1 MQAKLKMEGK
11 SAGIIDVEA
20 SELDELLEDVLE
32 KEKTA
37 KKKMKRD
44 DGNKRKIVENEKTE
58 AKDMRKQV
66 WNIWGKMLKER
77 KVLTQELQKRR
88 VAGAKWVLWS
98 I

>member
-1 MQAKLKMEGK
+1 M
-11 SAGIIDVEA
+11 EA

-37 KKKMKRD
+37 KEKMKRD
-44 DGNKRKIVENEKTE
+44 DGNKRKIVENEKTA

>member
-1 MQAKLKMEGK
+1 MEGK
-11 SAGIIDVEA
+11 SAGIIDVET

-32 KEKTA
+32 KEKTG

-44 DGNKRKIVENEKTE
+44 DGNKRKIIENEKTA